1 MLLGAL
7 SLILACLLALLFFKD
22 YKTRSRMKLAE
33 MIPGPKAL
41 PLVGNLFDIGVNSD
55 SKLHMFMCLD
65 IRHEDN
71 TTFRFDSNSVVDT
84 AGVL

>member
-7 SLILACLLALLFFKD
+7 SFILACLLALLFFKD

-33 MIPGPKAL
+33 RIPGPKAL
-41 PLVGNLFDIGVNSD
+41 PLVGNLFNIGVNSD
-55 SKLHMFMCLD
+55 SKLHMFVYLA

-71 TTFRFDSNSVVDT
+71 KTLNFRHRASYI
-84 AGVL
+84 